1 MSDAYLVLVT
11 WPDGSEG
18 LLFPRP
24 GNVPINTTQEQGLQ
38 DYAIAVDHLN
48 EFIRERKEFANCK
61 VRLVR
66 FTRHEVVK
74 EYPEPKPQP
83 SRESVIADM
92 YACPRCRRQMT
103 HTSRF
108 GYICEY
114 CSGIED

>member
-1 MSDAYLVLVT
+1 MSNAYLVLVT

-24 GNVPINTTQEQGLQ
+24 GNVPINTTEEQGLQ

-74 EYPEPKPQP
+74 EYPEPQP
-83 SRESVIADM
+83 VNREPLISEFHK
-92 YACPRCRRQMT
+92 CPRCGRQMGHT
-103 HTSRF
+103 HRF
-108 GYICEY
+108 GYICDY
-114 CSGIED
+114 CAGIED